1 VKKVHLIEHPLIV
14 HKLTMLRDKHTQSK
28 DFREIVREMSLLMA
42 YEVTKD
48 FPLKEIEIETPLAT
62 TRQKVMSEKNVVIVP
77 ILRAGLGM
85 VDGFL
90 SIMPN
95 AKTGHIGLYRDPKTH
110 LPVEYYKKLPMDVL
124 DREVILVD
132 PMLATGVSI
141 VAALNKLKEAGCKDI
156 KLVVILACTEGL
168 EAIHK
173 VHPDVEIYCAGIDE
187 VLNENK
193 YIVPGLGDAGDRLF
207 GTK

>member
-1 VKKVHLIEHPLIV
+1 
-14 HKLTMLRDKHTQSK
+14 MLRDKHTQSK

>member
-1 VKKVHLIEHPLIV
+1 MKKVHLIEHPLIV